1 MGVVDQVQVAVQV
14 AAHPGVGGFL
24 GARDELVQVLVS
36 CAIHSSIV
44 VLPRAAGA
52 HGGAA
57 RAHPSV
63 DHDFTTRSA
72 TKQRSAGMEY
82 RQLGRSGLKVSTVT
96 LGTMGFGGTGWAS
109 PVGHL
114 GVKAARQ
121 QIDICLE
128 AGVNLI
134 DTADIY
140 SERPVREDPG
150 RGAGRR
156 PRGRPARHQGA
167 RRDGRRAPTTTGL
180 SRHHIMRGVEA
191 SLRRLGTDY
200 IDLYQVHE
208 WDGLTP
214 QEETL
219 SALDAL
225 VQSGQGPLH
234 RLRRT
239 TPARQLMKALW
250 ISDLRGWESYVSQ
263 QIYYSLQARDAENEL
278 IPIAIDEGLGVLVW
292 SPLAGGL
299 LSGKYRR
306 GQDAP
311 EGTRRFEG
319 WTEPPVDDEDRLY
332 DTVDVLVEIGE
343 GHGVSAAQV
352 ALAYT
357 LAKPAVTSV
366 IVGARTEEQ
375 LRDNL
380 AAAELTLTADELDR
394 LDTVEWGAA
403 ALPLLAPGE
412 RPARPVQPGRP
423 QPHPATPGLTPEVS
437 ARRLW
442 SAGPRYAEAPCWRV
456 RPAAAARDRC
466 SPEAGARWPRAAWP
480 RRVAHADEVLPNG
493 GQGRDEVGRLGDV
506 VETDHTQVRR
516 HPPPGVMQC
525 AEQPDRHLVVGAE
538 HGGRPG
544 VEDRAAGGIAAR
556 RGPVAAQRLERPL
569 AGRGHLRPPPVPAR
583 PRLAPVVRT
592 GEVHDLAM
600 SRDRAGAAP
609 RPGLPPPGRRR
620 RSTAPGSGR
629 PPRARRVRPPCAAG
643 PPRPRR
649 PDRQ

>member
-1 MGVVDQVQVAVQV
+1 MGQG
-14 AAHPGVGGFL
+14 PN
-24 GARDELVQVLVS
+24 DE
-36 CAIHSSIV
+36 
-44 VLPRAAGA
+44 
-52 HGGAA
+52 
-57 RAHPSV
+57 
-63 DHDFTTRSA
+63 
-72 TKQRSAGMEY
+72 
-82 RQLGRSGLKVSTVT
+82 
-96 LGTMGFGGTGWAS
+96 
-109 PVGHL
+109 
-114 GVKAARQ
+114 
-121 QIDICLE
+121 
-128 AGVNLI
+128 
-134 DTADIY
+134 
-140 SERPVREDPG
+140 
-150 RGAGRR
+150 
-156 PRGRPARHQGA
+156 
-167 RRDGRRAPTTTGL
+167 GL
-180 SRHHIMRGVEA
+180 SRHHIVRAVEA

-214 QEETL
+214 QDETL

-225 VQSGQGPLH
+225 VQSGKVRYIGSSNY
-234 RLRRT
+234 T
-239 TPARQLMKALW
+239 ARQLMKALW

-319 WTEPPVDDEDRLY
+319 WTEPPVNDEDRLY
-332 DTVDVLVEIGE
+332 DTVDVLVEIGQ
-343 GHGVSAAQV
+343 GYGVSAAQV

-412 RPARPVQPGRP
+412 RPTRPVQPGRP
-423 QPHPATPGLTPEVS
+423 QSDPATPRHEAVNRPLDPRLTHAV
-437 ARRLW
+437 
-442 SAGPRYAEAPCWRV
+442 
-456 RPAAAARDRC
+456 
-466 SPEAGARWPRAAWP
+466 AGAAVLARTTSSRLHEIGAHRGQALDGRAQHGHGALT
-480 RRVAHADEVLPNG
+480 HADEVLANG

-506 VETDHTQVRR
+506 VETDDAQVRR
-516 HPPPGVMQC
+516 HSPPGVMQC
-525 AEQPDRHLVVGAE
+525 AEQPERHLVVGAE

-544 VEDRAAGGIAAR
+544 VEDRAAGGIPAR
-556 RGPVAAQRLERPL
+556 RGPVAAQRLERPP

-583 PRLAPVVRT
+583 PRLAPVVGT

-600 SRDRAGAAP
+600 PEIEQMP
-609 RPGLPPPGRRR
+609 RPRRARPRPGRRR

-629 PPRARRVRPPCAAG
+629 PPRARRVRPPCAAE
-643 PPRPRR
+643 PPPPRR
-649 PDRQ
+649 PDRR